1 MASTPVF
8 DPADP
13 AWLAHRYDAAG
24 DRLLFRHVPRA
35 MHRDGPFLTDELIG
49 DRPQVIVAR
58 AEGIAAARTHAGPIH
73 FIFHSAFCA
82 STLLVRALDMPGHA
96 MGLSEPVLLNDITGL
111 RRRGERNGA
120 ELARLLDD
128 ALLLLARRWGAAETL
143 VVKPSNILAGLM
155 IPMMALRP
163 DAKALLLHAP
173 LSEFLVSVARKG
185 LWCRLWAREL
195 LEGLI
200 REDLVDLGFETRDYF
215 RLSDLQVAAVGWLAQ
230 QRLFIA
236 LANQF
241 PDRVRTLDSERLL
254 ANPAPA
260 IEALGAFSII
270 PPAAVAGSGAAH
282 SDVFARHSKSG
293 AVFSMAAR
301 EAERA
306 AAKEAHGDEIDK
318 VHAWAAAIAGTA
330 GIPLTLPRPLLG

>member
-49 DRPQVIVAR
+49 DRPQAIIAR
-58 AEGIAAARTHAGPIH
+58 AEGVAAARAHAGPIH

-120 ELARLLDD
+120 QLARLLDD
-128 ALLLLARRWGAAETL
+128 ALLLLARRWGPAETL

-155 IPMMALRP
+155 VPMMALRP
-163 DAKALLLHAP
+163 DTKALLLHAP
-173 LSEFLVSVARKG
+173 LPEFLLSVARKG

-195 LEGLI
+195 LAEIGRASC
-200 REDLVDLGFETRDYF
+200 RE
-215 RLSDLQVAAVGWLAQ
+215 
-230 QRLFIA
+230 
-236 LANQF
+236 
-241 PDRVRTLDSERLL
+241 RVCQY
-254 ANPAPA
+254 
-260 IEALGAFSII
+260 
-270 PPAAVAGSGAAH
+270 V
-282 SDVFARHSKSG
+282 
-293 AVFSMAAR
+293 
-301 EAERA
+301 
-306 AAKEAHGDEIDK
+306 
-318 VHAWAAAIAGTA
+318 
-330 GIPLTLPRPLLG
+330 